1 MLRRKCGDQTPANM
15 GVRVRER
22 RGGIAPYS
30 GSNLE
35 TGSLVTGLNPQHLS
49 PQKSWIGY
57 WQASDPVTKAT
68 LPPSLKPV
76 YINCCF
82 PTSFPSFL
90 LFQS

>member
-1 MLRRKCGDQTPANM
+1 MQRRKCGDQTPANM

-35 TGSLVTGLNPQHLS
+35 TGSLVPGLNPQHLS

-82 PTSFPSFL
+82 
-90 LFQS
+90 